1 MSTKRRRRR
10 SPRPPEEAVQVEI
23 ESLSAEGR
31 GIAHVDDRIV
41 FVDQALAGETVLFKY
56 TKLSKN
62 IAEGRATEILKAS
75 PDRVKAKCMDGH
87 VRVCRIRGKM
97 KKRVWIRPNDILI
110 VVPWEFQTDEKAD
123 IVWRYSRG
131 EADYLRR
138 KGFVVD

>member
-1 MSTKRRRRR
+1 MPNKRKPRRRGGPPPPGPVQRVR
-10 SPRPPEEAVQVEI
+10 LPRDNEGEVLAVAVQM
-23 ESLSAEGR
+23 LG
-31 GIAHVDDRIV
+31 H
-41 FVDQALAGETVLFKY
+41 
-56 TKLSKN
+56 
-62 IAEGRATEILKAS
+62 
-75 PDRVKAKCMDGH
+75 DRVRAKCMDGH